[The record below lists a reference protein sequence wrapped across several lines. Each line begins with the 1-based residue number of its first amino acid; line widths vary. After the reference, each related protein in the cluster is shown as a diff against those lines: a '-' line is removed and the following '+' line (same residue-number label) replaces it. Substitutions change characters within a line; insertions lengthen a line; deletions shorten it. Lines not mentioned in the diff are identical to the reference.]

1 MASEIASVSSL
12 QFARDA
18 QTTLA
23 SVSSL
28 AETGLIQSVN
38 SGLPDTLEPS
48 RASGL
53 VTLNTKQT
61 TTAIA
66 TSLVAS
72 VGVLSSLRALESG
85 LQIAI
90 SDGLTSNSTL
100 LINGDGTRISRI
112 IITTQAK
119 RLLSAIDSLVDSA
132 AIGSA
137 NLISS
142 DSPRITLQTTKF
154 GGRVTVSPQSLNT
167 VGLGIADLSA
177 LSHRDA
183 QAALARVQLAIGLA
197 ERRFNNLQALQ
208 TNLGLGSPVSQ
219 AFVQLINGGTSEFL
233 PRGVLI
239 NQVA

>member
-1 MASEIASVSSL
+1 M
-12 QFARDA
+12 
-18 QTTLA
+18 
-23 SVSSL
+23 
-28 AETGLIQSVN
+28 
-38 SGLPDTLEPS
+38 
-48 RASGL
+48 
-53 VTLNTKQT
+53 
-61 TTAIA
+61 
-66 TSLVAS
+66 
-72 VGVLSSLRALESG
+72 
-85 LQIAI
+85 
-90 SDGLTSNSTL
+90 
-100 LINGDGTRISRI
+100 
-112 IITTQAK
+112 
-119 RLLSAIDSLVDSA
+119 SAIDSLVDSA

-177 LSHRDA
+177 LSHRAA